1 MAQKHHTRTS
11 QGLPGNYR
19 GSGSLP
25 HTWPDPEPGLLL
37 TLCPQGQALGL
48 LAQQGPSWSRTCLM
62 PINSL
67 REGAKLGL
75 GHPVHH
81 KATTNEPTTNDCSY
95 YLFEVSAYLALYIHG
110 S

>member
-1 MAQKHHTRTS
+1 
-11 QGLPGNYR
+11 
-19 GSGSLP
+19 
-25 HTWPDPEPGLLL
+25 
-37 TLCPQGQALGL
+37 
-48 LAQQGPSWSRTCLM
+48 M